1 MIRIDDDDND
11 DDEKDNDDYEDDY
24 DDDNNDG
31 NDDDNND
38 DDDDDEDDDDN
49 DNDNFY
55 LLPLSFDEINGLVG
69 ATILMVIINLGHL
82 GLFFE
87 LMLEKKEELSDSE
100 RNGKN

>member
-38 DDDDDEDDDDN
+38 DDDEDDDDN
-49 DNDNFY
+49 DNDNFN
-55 LLPLSFDEINGLVG
+55 LLLLSFDEINGLVG